1 MPLEN
6 YNLRGSLVKFHLSST
21 TTPAV
26 KEIFMKN
33 EIILIRWSCTNQKF
47 RVLDLKRTNTR
58 RMNQC
63 SSYALQS
70 WRANCDVK
78 MLIYDHDP
86 RQINPDD
93 IANVTDYIVSYVTKA
108 NQRFLEETQEVLATK
123 SMCEG
128 VLI

>member
-1 MPLEN
+1 MKECDTP
-6 YNLRGSLVKFHLSST
+6 GFKLSDRNR
-21 TTPAV
+21 
-26 KEIFMKN
+26 IN
-33 EIILIRWSCTNQKF
+33 RTNQKF

-93 IANVTDYIVSYVTKA
+93 IANVTDYVVSYVTKA
-108 NQRFLEETQEVLATK
+108 NQTFLEETQFIK
-123 SMCEG
+123 DMIIG
-128 VLI
+128 

>member
-1 MPLEN
+1 MCLKIKIYSTEKN
-6 YNLRGSLVKFHLSST
+6 GSNRYCRVGCGYEETLKECD
-21 TTPAV
+21 TPGF
-26 KEIFMKN
+26 KLCDHDCIN
-33 EIILIRWSCTNQKF
+33 RTNQKF

-93 IANVTDYIVSYVTKA
+93 IANVTDYVVSYVTKA
-108 NQRFLEETQEVLATK
+108 NQTFVEET
-123 SMCEG
+123 
-128 VLI
+128 